1 MAPFIP
7 DSGLMRGRRT
17 ISGGRAPLRRVLYCA
32 TSAAIIWNPPLR
44 AYYEHLIV
52 NGKLHKV
59 AMVAT
64 MRRLLLMLNAI
75 IKTNTPWRSP
85 CPA

>member
-1 MAPFIP
+1 
-7 DSGLMRGRRT
+7 LRT
-17 ISGGRAPLRRVLYCA
+17 RFHASDRPQGRAP
-32 TSAAIIWNPPLR
+32 I
-44 AYYEHLIV
+44 YEHLIV

-75 IKTNTPWRSP
+75 IKTKTSWSSP